1 MLVVIAVLTIGYVAF
16 LIWEKQ
22 MNEKALKSFRYVIHV
37 NGIRGKTSVCRL
49 IDAHLRGAG
58 YRVFTK
64 TTGSTP
70 CWIDTNGVEHEIFRL
85 GNANIG
91 EQLAMIR
98 KAYRE
103 RAEVLI
109 IECMAVQPELQQVAQ
124 HQMVKGQLNV
134 ITNVRYD
141 HIFEMGES
149 LEEIA
154 ESLANTI
161 PENGVLFTSDEEFAP
176 FFREKAESLQTEV
189 VLCQSDGVGS
199 KENEA
204 IAIAVGERI
213 GIAPESFPE
222 HITNYQEDFG
232 SQKMYCTEK
241 GRFLNLFSVNDPQS
255 TRKVLQRYFADTSD
269 VVFLYNNR
277 ADRPDRLLLF
287 LRYFFPNVNC
297 GRIIVMGE
305 ARNLAVRL
313 LNKHGF
319 SGAEIASDWKAA
331 VKMAG
336 SADIVGIGNIKG
348 QAYGMIEYYEGGN
361 KHE

>member
-1 MLVVIAVLTIGYVAF
+1 MLYVIVALTIGYLAF
-16 LIWEKQ
+16 LLWEKRT
-22 MNEKALKSFRYVIHV
+22 NDKALASFRYVIHV

-70 CWIDTNGVEHEIFRL
+70 CWIGTDGIEHEIRRL

-91 EQLAMIR
+91 EQLSIIR

-103 RAEVLI
+103 KAEVLI

-124 HQMVKGQLNV
+124 YALVKGNMNV

-154 ESLANTI
+154 EALSGTI
-161 PENGVLFTSDEEFAP
+161 PKNGVLFTADEVFYP
-176 FFREKAESLQTEV
+176 YFCEKADALNTEV
-189 VLCQSDGVGS
+189 ILCKPEDCN
-199 KENEA
+199 ENEA
-204 IAIAVGERI
+204 IACALGEKL
-213 GIAPESFPE
+213 GVPAGSFRE
-222 HITNYQEDFG
+222 HTSNYIEDFG
-232 SQKMYCTEK
+232 AQKMYHLEN

-255 TRKVLQRYFADTSD
+255 TRKVLDVHIPEASD
-269 VVFLYNNR
+269 VTFLYNNR

-287 LRYFFPNVNC
+287 LRYFFPETHC
-297 GRIIVMGE
+297 RKIIVMGE
-305 ARNLAVRL
+305 ARGLALRL
-313 LNKHGF
+313 LKKHGYTKTTEAKNWKHALSL
-319 SGAEIASDWKAA
+319 SG
-331 VKMAG
+331 G
-336 SADIVGIGNIKG
+336 GDIVGIGNIKG
-348 QAYGMIEYYEGGN
+348 QAYEMIEFFEGGEG
-361 KHE
+361 K

>member
-1 MLVVIAVLTIGYVAF
+1 MLTVIAVLTIGYLLF
-16 LIWEKQ
+16 LLWEKKT
-22 MNEKALKSFRYVIHV
+22 NDKALSSFRHVIHV
-37 NGIRGKTSVCRL
+37 NGIRGKTSACRL

-70 CWIDTNGVEHEIFRL
+70 CWIGVDGKEHQIRRI

-91 EQLAMIR
+91 EQLSVIR

-103 RAEVLI
+103 KAEILI

-124 HQMVKGQLNV
+124 HSIVRGDLNV

-154 ESLANTI
+154 ESLSGTI
-161 PENGVLFTSDEEFAP
+161 PENGVLFTSDEAFLP
-176 FFREKAESLQTEV
+176 LFREKAKTLNSEV
-189 VLCQSDGVGS
+189 VYCPPEGIASG
-199 KENEA
+199 ENEA
-204 IAIAVGERI
+204 IAMAVGKWI
-213 GIAPESFPE
+213 GIPEESFRG
-222 HITNYQEDFG
+222 HISNYCEDFG
-232 SQKMYCTEK
+232 AMKIYQTEK

-255 TRKVLQRYFADTSD
+255 TEKVLNSVLSDTSD
-269 VVFLYNNR
+269 VVLLYNNR

-287 LRYFFPNVNC
+287 LRYFFPAVSH
-297 GRIIVMGE
+297 RKIIVMGE
-305 ARNLAVRL
+305 ARKLALRL
-313 LNKHGF
+313 LKQKGF
-319 SGAEIASDWKAA
+319 PAVEAKDWKAA
-331 VKMAG
+331 VHMAESG
-336 SADIVGIGNIKG
+336 DIVGIGNIKG
-348 QAYGMIEYYEGGN
+348 QAYDMIEYYEGGN

>member
-1 MLVVIAVLTIGYVAF
+1 MLILICVLTIGY
-16 LIWEKQ
+16 LGYLLWEKRT
-22 MNEKALKSFRYVIHV
+22 NDRALASFRYVIHV

-70 CWIDTNGVEHEIFRL
+70 CWIDTDGVEHEIRRT

-91 EQLAMIR
+91 EQLFMIR

-109 IECMAVQPELQQVAQ
+109 IECMAVQPELQRVAQ
-124 HQMVKGQLNV
+124 HSMVRGGLNV

-154 ESLANTI
+154 ESLSGTI
-161 PENGVLFTSDEEFAP
+161 PENGVLFTADAAFYP
-176 FFREKAESLQTEV
+176 FFREKAKKLNTEV
-189 VLCQSDGVGS
+189 ILCAGDGDAMT
-199 KENEA
+199 ENEA
-204 IAIAVGERI
+204 IACALGKKI
-213 GIAPESFPE
+213 GIPADTFRQHVS
-222 HITNYQEDFG
+222 HYLEDFG
-232 SQKMYCTEK
+232 AQKMYRTEG

-255 TRKVLQRYFADTSD
+255 TRKVLANYFTDTSD

-277 ADRPDRLLLF
+277 TDRPDRLLLF
-287 LRYFFPNVNC
+287 LRYFFPEVKY
-297 GRIIVMGE
+297 GKIIVMGE
-305 ARNLAVRL
+305 ARKLALRL
-313 LNKHGF
+313 LKKQGF
-319 SGAEIASDWKAA
+319 ERIEEAKDWKTA
-331 VKMAG
+331 VTMSG
-336 SADIVGIGNIKG
+336 GADMVGIGNIKG
-348 QAYGMIEYYEGGN
+348 QAYDMITCYEGGGS
-361 KHE
+361 K